1 LMFVDAVALSV
12 FSNMHA
18 ELTVMLGFALE
29 NNKKV
34 FCCLFDRGYYD
45 SKVIGILNKMKMKY
59 LMLVPKK
66 MKKLLDEHKKDK
78 FFVVEKYLVGKSKTE
93 TKLVVYKD
101 ERFDWVFATNM
112 KFHDAL
118 NMIKLY
124 KKRWNI
130 ETGFRVCDE
139 ARVKTKS
146 MRIVVRYF
154 LFLCGIVL
162 YNLWKEVYPE
172 ISFKKLIQIIANE
185 HVRKEGFGN
194 GFLCGHLTGLNV
206 LCIGMA
212 NVSAFTYA
220 CFYRNECYSYDS
232 PFYSYSNN
240 GLAPVVC

>member
-1 LMFVDAVALSV
+1 MIFLDVAPLSV
-12 FSNMHA
+12 FSNISS
-18 ELTVMLGFALE
+18 EVTIMLDFALQ
-29 NNKKV
+29 NNKNV

-45 SKVIGILNKMKMKY
+45 SKVIRILNRMKLNY

-78 FFVVEKYLVGKSKTE
+78 FFVVEKYPVGKRKTE
-93 TKLVVYKD
+93 TRLVVYKD
-101 ERFDWVFATNM
+101 DDFDWVFATSM
-112 KFHDAL
+112 KFHDVL

-162 YNLWKEVYPE
+162 
-172 ISFKKLIQIIANE
+172 
-185 HVRKEGFGN
+185 
-194 GFLCGHLTGLNV
+194 
-206 LCIGMA
+206 
-212 NVSAFTYA
+212 
-220 CFYRNECYSYDS
+220 
-232 PFYSYSNN
+232 
-240 GLAPVVC
+240 